1 MRFILY
7 TLILLTF
14 TPTFSVTSIV
24 GLPYSPNHFWTLG
37 VITLYVIAK
46 LNQVSIVTFILM
58 FSWIIANLNVWL
70 LRFGTGLAQDLYPAD
85 IVTVII
91 YTQLFYLI
99 NNIALY
105 AKYDYIEIVRSVLLI
120 HSVIAIFQTLALNS
134 PFVDA
139 AYVFITHPDQVNGY
153 YFPQWLGPLH
163 RVPGLFLEASQLSGA
178 LAIFLYFVAM
188 KNLITWRDTLLFLVF
203 VINGST
209 TGFLIL
215 FVGIIFYFIKK
226 LLPILLSLKVKW
238 THIYISAII
247 LTMCYFISELSTIID
262 KLKILLQF
270 WQTGSV
276 VSNLNSIRLIAFI
289 DEYNDIGSATELFVG
304 RGLQYVWGWDIFSV
318 SIRGLGLVI
327 FAQFIL
333 FVLYHI
339 REKLEFLVIFFTLG
353 ISTGSILEPVYI
365 LLILMYCLSNRGI
378 HENET

>member
-1 MRFILY
+1 ML
-7 TLILLTF
+7 
-14 TPTFSVTSIV
+14 
-24 GLPYSPNHFWTLG
+24 
-37 VITLYVIAK
+37 
-46 LNQVSIVTFILM
+46 
-58 FSWIIANLNVWL
+58 SWIIVNLTVCL
-70 LRFGTGLAQDLYPAD
+70 LRLGTGLAHNLYPAD
-85 IVTVII
+85 IVIVII
-91 YTQLFYLI
+91 YTQLFYLA
-99 NNIALY
+99 NDKTLHD
-105 AKYDYIEIVRSVLLI
+105 KYDYIEIVRSVLLI

-139 AYVFITHPDQVNGY
+139 AYVFITHPDQVTGY

-178 LAIFLYFVAM
+178 LAIFLYFVGM
-188 KNLITWRDTLLFLVF
+188 KNLLTWRDTLIFLTVI
-203 VINGST
+203 INGST

-215 FVGIIFYFIKK
+215 FVGIIFYFTKK
-226 LLPILLSLKVKW
+226 LFPIVLSLKVKW
-238 THIYISAII
+238 THIYVFTII
-247 LTMCYFISELSTIID
+247 FTMFYFISELSISID
-262 KLKILLQF
+262 KLKIFIQF

-327 FAQFIL
+327 FVQFIL
-333 FVLYHI
+333 FVLHHI

-365 LLILMYCLSNRGI
+365 LLILMYWISNRGF